1 MGIFACYYILK
12 FTILVILKIIM
23 SDKLHELII
32 IGSGPAGLTAAIYA
46 ARANLKPLVI
56 AGFPHGGQLMNTT
69 DVENFPGFP
78 EGILGPE
85 LMGKFFEQAE
95 KFGAEILYKNVS
107 KADLKDEVKK
117 IWIGENVYQAKAVI
131 LATGAEPK
139 KLGLE
144 SETEYWSKGVSSCAT
159 CDGAFFRNVE
169 VAVIGGGD
177 SAAEEATFLTRFA
190 SKVHLIVRKDSLRAS
205 KIMQERVLD
214 HEKIEIHWNTQ
225 VQEVLG
231 DGTKV
236 TGLKLLNN
244 KDNSTSELP
253 VAAMF
258 LAIGHIP
265 NVNLVEGVVDQNE
278 LGYLETQAGS
288 TYTNIDGVFVAGDV
302 KDYKYRQ
309 AITAAGMGCMAA
321 IDAERWLEAK

>member
-1 MGIFACYYILK
+1 
-12 FTILVILKIIM
+12 M
-23 SDKLHELII
+23 SDPIRDLII

-46 ARANLKPLVI
+46 ARANLKPFVV

-85 LMGKFFEQAE
+85 LMGNFFKQAE
-95 KFGAEILYKNVS
+95 KFGAEMLYKNVS
-107 KADLKDEVKK
+107 KVDLKGDIKK
-117 IWIGENVYQAKAVI
+117 VWVGENLYQSKALI

-144 SETEYWSKGVSSCAT
+144 SEEKYWSKGVSSCAT
-159 CDGAFFRNVE
+159 CDGAFFRNVD
-169 VAVIGGGD
+169 VAVVGGGD

-190 SKVHLIVRKDSLRAS
+190 SKVHLIVRKDSMKAS
-205 KIMQERVLD
+205 KIMQERVLN
-214 HEKIEIHWNTQ
+214 HQKIQIHWNTE

-231 DGTKV
+231 DESKV
-236 TGLKLLNN
+236 TGLKLLNKN
-244 KDNSTSELP
+244 DNSISELP
-253 VAAMF
+253 LSAMF

-265 NVNLVEGVVDQNE
+265 NVNLVEGVLDQNE

-288 TYTNIDGVFVAGDV
+288 SYTNIDGVFVAGDV
-302 KDYKYRQ
+302 KDHKYRQ

-321 IDAERWLEAK
+321 IDAERWLETIT